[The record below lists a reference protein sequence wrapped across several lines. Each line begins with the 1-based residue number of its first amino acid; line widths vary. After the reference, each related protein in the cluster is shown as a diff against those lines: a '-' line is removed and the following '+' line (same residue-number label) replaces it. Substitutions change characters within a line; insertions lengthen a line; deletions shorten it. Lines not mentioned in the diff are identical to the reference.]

1 MGARV
6 SNIFAARPHG
16 VALALLALIFVSLN
30 LFSNLTLRNARL
42 DLTENGLFTLS
53 DGTRNIVAGLQEPV
67 RLKFYYSRS
76 IAANQPGLRVEAQRV
91 RDMLEEITMASD
103 GMVQLEIIDPEP
115 FSEAEDQAVGQG
127 LVARP
132 VAEGEVVYFGLV
144 GTNLVDNVEII
155 PYFATERQQY
165 LEYDVARLLHN
176 LARPQKPVL
185 GIISNLPLDT
195 GAGGIMA
202 AMRGQSQPFL
212 IYAELADRF
221 AIEFIAPDSV
231 KIPKRVDVL
240 LLAHP
245 RPLSDIQTY
254 AVDQFVMRGGRV
266 IAFLDPQSEVSL
278 TAGPNG
284 EPLRGYTEQSNM
296 PLLMRQW
303 GVRMLSDMIVADR
316 KRAQRVAAGRDAR
329 RALTDYILWMGLGPS
344 EMNGDDPVTG
354 NIDRLNIGTVGALQP
369 LEGAST
375 DFTPLVTSSD
385 EAGLMTR
392 DYVLSAPTPDA
403 LQRRFAVG
411 EAPYTIAA
419 RLAGPIVSAFD
430 GPPESE
436 TEKGERAKPQDH
448 KDSTQAANIIV
459 FADSDFFD
467 DRFWVSEQNYLGQ
480 RFGVPI
486 ADNGKFLLNAVENL
500 MGSNDLIS
508 LRGREKAARPFTRIE
523 DLRRVA
529 ETEYLAEQQNLV
541 ARIEAAQAELD
552 RLEQGAQL
560 AEADKAASAY
570 RAELL
575 QARKALRRV
584 QGDLRRDIEALE
596 SRLTWANIIIMPLM
610 ISVLAVILAWRQRRR
625 RLATQKAGGLIVDE
639 TTGGQKQGAG

>member
-1 MGARV
+1 MGAGI
-6 SNIFAARPHG
+6 SKIFAARPHG
-16 VALALLALIFVSLN
+16 VALILLALIFVSLN
-30 LFSNLTLRNARL
+30 LFSNLALRNARL

-53 DGTRNIVAGLQEPV
+53 DGTRNIVAALKEPV
-67 RLKFYYSRS
+67 RLTFYYSRS
-76 IAANQPGLRVEAQRV
+76 IAADQPGLRVEAQRV
-91 RDMLEEITMASD
+91 RDMLEEITMASN

-115 FSEAEDQAVGQG
+115 FSEGEDQAVAQG

-221 AIEFIAPDSV
+221 QIDFIALDSV
-231 KIPKRVDVL
+231 KIPCPVDVL

-245 RPLSDIQTY
+245 RPLSDIQAY

-344 EMNGDDPVTG
+344 EMNDDDPITG

-430 GPPESE
+430 APPQAK

-523 DLRRVA
+523 DLRREA
-529 ETEYLAEQQNLV
+529 ETDYLAEQQNLV

-596 SRLTWANIIIMPLM
+596 SRLTWANIIFMPLLV
-610 ISVLAVILAWRQRRR
+610 SALALLLAWRQRRQ
-625 RLATQKAGGLIVDE
+625 RLATQKAGGLIVE
-639 TTGGQKQGAG
+639 ESSGVS

>member
-1 MGARV
+1 M
-6 SNIFAARPHG
+6 AALIKRPHAA
-16 VALALLALIFVSLN
+16 ALILLTLIFVSLN
-30 LFSNLTLRNARL
+30 LASNIALRTARL
-42 DLTENGLFTLS
+42 DLTQNNLFTLS
-53 DGTRNIVAGLQEPV
+53 AGTQNILAGLDEPV
-67 RLKFYYSRS
+67 TLSFYYSQEL
-76 IAANQPGLRVEAQRV
+76 AADQPQIRIFAQRV
-91 RDMLEEITMASD
+91 RDMLEEMNTRAAGNIT
-103 GMVQLEIIDPEP
+103 LNIIDPAP
-115 FSEAEDQAVGQG
+115 FSEAEDQAVAQG
-127 LVARP
+127 LVGRP
-132 VAEGEVVYFGLV
+132 IGEGEVIYFGLV
-144 GTNLVDNVEII
+144 GTNRVDSVEII
-155 PYFATERQQY
+155 PFFADERQQY
-165 LEYDVARLLHN
+165 LEYDLARMVHN
-176 LARPQKPVL
+176 LAQPEKPVL
-185 GIISNLPLDT
+185 GIVSNLPLDT
-195 GAGGIMA
+195 GAGGILA

-212 IYAELADRF
+212 IYAELTDRF
-221 AIEFIAPDSV
+221 EVEFINADTV
-231 KIPKRVDVL
+231 KIPNRIDVM

-245 RPLSDIQTY
+245 RPLTDIQAY
-254 AVDQFVMRGGRV
+254 AIDQFIMRGGRV
-266 IAFLDPQSEVSL
+266 IAFIDPQSEVSL

-284 EPLRGYTEQSNM
+284 EPLKGYSEQSNL
-296 PLLMRQW
+296 PRLMDKW
-303 GVRMLSDMIVADR
+303 GVAMDERVILADR

-329 RALTDYILWMGLGPS
+329 RALTDYILWMAYGP
-344 EMNGDDPVTG
+344 EEVNRDDLITG
-354 NIDRLNIGTVGALQP
+354 NIDRLNLGTVGVLTRP
-369 LEGAST
+369 EGATTQWT
-375 DFTPLVTSSD
+375 DLVSSSD

-411 EAPYTIAA
+411 EAPYVIAA

-430 GPPESE
+430 APPEAA

-448 KDSTQAANIIV
+448 KNRTDAANIIV

-570 RAELL
+570 RAQLV

-610 ISVLAVILAWRQRRR
+610 ISALAVLLAWRQRRQ
-625 RLATQKAGGLIVDE
+625 RLATQKAGGLIVEE
-639 TTGGQKQGAG
+639 TAGGREQGAG

>member
-1 MGARV
+1 
-6 SNIFAARPHG
+6 
-16 VALALLALIFVSLN
+16 
-30 LFSNLTLRNARL
+30 
-42 DLTENGLFTLS
+42 
-53 DGTRNIVAGLQEPV
+53 
-67 RLKFYYSRS
+67 
-76 IAANQPGLRVEAQRV
+76 
-91 RDMLEEITMASD
+91 
-103 GMVQLEIIDPEP
+103 
-115 FSEAEDQAVGQG
+115 
-127 LVARP
+127 
-132 VAEGEVVYFGLV
+132 VVYFGLV
-144 GTNLVDNVEII
+144 GTNLVDSVEII

-165 LEYDVARLLHN
+165 LEYDLARMLHN
-176 LARPQKPVL
+176 LGRPEKPVL

-221 AIEFIAPDSV
+221 ELEFIVADTV
-231 KIPKRVDVL
+231 RIPTRIDAL

-245 RPLSDIQTY
+245 RPLTDIQAY
-254 AVDQFVMRGGRV
+254 AIDQFVMRGGRV
-266 IAFLDPQSEVSL
+266 IAFIDPQSEVSL

-284 EPLRGYTEQSNM
+284 EPLRGYSEQSDL

-303 GVRMLSDMIVADR
+303 GLAMAGDMIIADR

-344 EMNGDDPVTG
+344 EMNADDPITG
-354 NIDRLNIGTVGALQP
+354 NIDRLNIGTAGALRP
-369 LEGAST
+369 IDGATTS
-375 DFTPLVTSSD
+375 FTPLVTSSD

-403 LQRRFAVG
+403 LQRRFAIG
-411 EAPYTIAA
+411 EAPFTIAA
-419 RLAGPIVSAFD
+419 RLSGPVETAFAD
-430 GPPESE
+430 GPPAAENS
-436 TEKGERAKPQDH
+436 KGERAKAAAHQ
-448 KDSTQAANIIV
+448 TETAAANIVV

-523 DLRRVA
+523 NLRRAA
-529 ETEYLAEQQNLV
+529 EADYLTEQQNLV

-552 RLEQGAQL
+552 RLEQSGAQL
-560 AEADKAASAY
+560 AEADEAASAY

-575 QARKALRRV
+575 SARKALRRV
-584 QGDLRRDIEALE
+584 QGNLRRDIEALE
-596 SRLTWANIIIMPLM
+596 GRLTWANIIIMPVL
-610 ISVLAVILAWRQRRR
+610 ISGLALVLAWRQRRQ
-625 RLATQKAGGLIVDE
+625 RLATQKAGGLIIDDDIA
-639 TTGGQKQGAG
+639 QKGAA